1 MFWCLGGT
9 RRVVV
14 WGAMTEARG
23 TRDRILE
30 AAIAII
36 ETQGEAGVLV
46 DRVVE
51 AAGFSKPVLYHH
63 FADREDLVVAAQGE
77 RYRRSFDDALVALG
91 VFEGAP
97 SQDVFLDRVTIG
109 LGDFTSSEGRRRRRM
124 RAEIL
129 GAAVGR
135 PRLQDVI
142 TEANRQFVASFG
154 DFLMRARKAGLI
166 SPRRDPRDIAAW
178 WLSVV
183 AGRYVIEADADRLN
197 DEEWTAIVSS
207 MIRYLLSGER

>member
-1 MFWCLGGT
+1 
-9 RRVVV
+9 
-14 WGAMTEARG
+14 MTGARG
-23 TRDRILE
+23 TRDKILE

-36 ETQGEAGVLV
+36 EVEGEAGVRV

-51 AAGFSKPVLYHH
+51 TAGFTKPVLYHH
-63 FADREDLVVAAQGE
+63 FDDREDLVIAAQGE

-91 VFEGAP
+91 VFEGAE
-97 SQDVFLDRVTIG
+97 SQDVFLDRVATA
-109 LGDFTSSEGRRRRRM
+109 LGDLTSPEGRRRRRM

-135 PRLQDVI
+135 TRLQEAI
-142 TEANRQFVASFG
+142 TEANRHFVASFG

-166 SPRRDPRDIAAW
+166 SPQRDPRDVAAW

-183 AGRYVIEADADRLN
+183 AGRYVIDVDADRFN
-197 DEEWTAIVSS
+197 EEEWTDIVLS
-207 MIRYLLSGER
+207 MIRHLLTGER

>member
-1 MFWCLGGT
+1 
-9 RRVVV
+9 
-14 WGAMTEARG
+14 MTDARG

-30 AAIAII
+30 AAITII
-36 ETQGEAGVLV
+36 EAEGESGVRV

-51 AAGFSKPVLYHH
+51 AAGFTKPVLYHH

-77 RYRRSFDDALVALG
+77 RYRRSFDDALVALD
-91 VFEGAP
+91 VFQGAEN
-97 SQDVFLDRVTIG
+97 SEVFLDRMLTA
-109 LGDFTSSEGRRRRRM
+109 LADFTSPEGSRRRRM

-135 PRLQDVI
+135 PRLHDAI

-166 SPRRDPRDIAAW
+166 SPQRDPRDLAAW

-183 AGRYVIEADADRLN
+183 AGRYVIDADTDRF
-197 DEEWTAIVSS
+197 DEEEWTSILSS
-207 MIRYLLSGER
+207 LIRHVLTGEH